1 VAKISF
7 KFQAREVMANQP
19 FVMYLGSRVASTL
32 AFQMMA
38 VGVGWQMYALTHSAF
53 YLGMVGLAQFLP
65 MFLLTLI
72 VGQMAD
78 RYDRRMI
85 VKFCQL
91 FQAMGLILLAWG
103 SAGGWLAKEGI
114 LAIVFFL
121 GAARAFEGPSMQSM
135 VPGLVSTEFFPRAVA
150 WNAAL
155 FQTSSIIGP
164 ALGGLL
170 YVAGAT
176 TVYLVIAVLLLG
188 ASLLVSRIRLASV
201 AIQREPVSTKTVFA
215 GIDFIRNKPIILGAI
230 SLDLF
235 AVLLGGATALLPL
248 FAREILAVGPKGLGA
263 LRAAPGIGALIISAV
278 LARKP
283 VRRRVGKVM
292 FAAVVGFGLAT
303 IGFAFSKSFYLSLA
317 LLVVLGAA
325 DVISVVIRGALV
337 QLATPDEMRGRVSAV
352 NSLFVG
358 TSNQLGEFESGI
370 TAAWFGGVNAVFIGG
385 IGTIIVV
392 LLWIK
397 LFPDLFHADTM
408 GG

>member
-1 VAKISF
+1 
-7 KFQAREVMANQP
+7 MANQP